1 MKSAKTELDSIRIS
15 STSIELYLSS
25 TELAG
30 LLKVSDNEVAKL
42 ARSGVLLRRASPY
55 DSRAFVYPVWQNIT
69 RFVERQRARREAA
82 QLDFLTQKARREKT
96 QAARTELELAIQ
108 QRKFVSIDEVV
119 REFRP
124 KCLAIRLAL
133 ERLLEVGVPEAVVN
147 EVLSILDKAPEP
159 RTSTERR
166 RAPLTRVRF
175 RE

>member
-69 RFVERQRARREAA
+69 RFVEHQRARREAA
-82 QLDFLTQKARREKT
+82 QLEFLTQKARREKA
-96 QAARTELELAIQ
+96 QAARTELELGIQ
-108 QRKFVSIDEVV
+108 QRKFVSIDEAV
-119 REFRP
+119 REFEP
-124 KCLAIRLAL
+124 KCIAIRHAL
-133 ERLLEVGVPEAVVN
+133 ERLLERGVSRAIVD
-147 EVLSILDKAPEP
+147 EVLGILKADPSENGDGKRP
-159 RTSTERR
+159 LRERSR
-166 RAPLTRVRF
+166 R
-175 RE
+175 